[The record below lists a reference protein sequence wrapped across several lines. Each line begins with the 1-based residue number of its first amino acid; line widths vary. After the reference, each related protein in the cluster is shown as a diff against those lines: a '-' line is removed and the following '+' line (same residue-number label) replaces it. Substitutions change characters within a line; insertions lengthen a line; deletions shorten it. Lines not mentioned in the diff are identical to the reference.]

1 MRKKQSKVIKAEYKP
16 NCWILV
22 SAKKAKEQY
31 DRGLKVD
38 YIFSFLY
45 DAGKV
50 AAEWEPRYGP
60 IQIWTKCD
68 EGAENAKEHY
78 FYDWENT
85 SPASWSQMS
94 VEREQL
100 PEMFLAG
107 NWDAIFDVL
116 KSWTRNR

>member
-1 MRKKQSKVIKAEYKP
+1 MNKMQSKVIKAEYKP
-16 NCWILV
+16 GCWILI
-22 SAKKAKEQY
+22 SPMKAKKQY
-31 DRGLKVD
+31 DYGLKVD
-38 YIFSFLY
+38 YVFSFLY
-45 DAGKV
+45 DAGEV

-60 IQIWTKCD
+60 IQTWNKCNKD
-68 EGAENAKEHY
+68 DENAIEHY
-78 FYDWENT
+78 FYDWHNT
-85 SPASWSQMS
+85 IPLSWSQLS

>member
-1 MRKKQSKVIKAEYKP
+1 MNKKQKKVIKAEYKP
-16 NCWILV
+16 NCWILI
-22 SAKKAKEQY
+22 SAKKAEEQY
-31 DRGLKVD
+31 DSMVNVD

-45 DAGKV
+45 DSGEV

-60 IQIWTKCD
+60 IQIWKKCD

-78 FYDWENT
+78 FYDWEDT
-85 SPASWSQMS
+85 KSLSWSQLA

-100 PEMFLAG
+100 QQMFLES

-116 KSWTRNR
+116 RSWARNR